1 MDKKILGIY
10 GSPRENGNTDLL
22 LEEILKVVQR
32 ENKKAKIRKVYLRN
46 LSIHP
51 CRECRECEKRGTCVI
66 MDDMQ
71 TLYKGLQEADCI
83 VLASPIFF
91 YSVTAQTK
99 AMIDRCQAL
108 WAKKY
113 ILKRAIRKNSGKGEG
128 WFISVGATKGD
139 KLFEGSILT
148 VKYFFDAIDVAYKG
162 ELLVRGVD
170 KKGEILKY
178 SETISRAKALGK
190 QIAGKA

>member
-22 LEEILKVVQR
+22 LDEILKVAQM
-32 ENKKAKIRKVYLRN
+32 ENKKAKIHRVYLRN
-46 LSIHP
+46 LSISP
-51 CRECRECEKRGTCVI
+51 CRECRECEKKGTCVI

-71 TLYKGLQEADCI
+71 TLYGILQEADCI

-99 AMIDRCQAL
+99 SMIDRCQAL

-113 ILKRAIRKNSGKGEG
+113 ILKKATRKNSGKRGG

-148 VKYFFDAIDVAYKG
+148 VKYFFDAINVVYKD

-170 KKGEILKY
+170 KKGGILKY
-178 SETISRAKALGK
+178 PEIISRAKALGK
-190 QIAGKA
+190 EIAGKS